1 MPDVVRKRPS
11 NPAQRRFRFD
21 IGVLITGLSAISVTA
36 CRPLVMTPAARRVA
50 VASDPAEV
58 ETCRPRGRVFALAP
72 FPKGQEPLDQLKIR
86 ADVIGA
92 DTVLVASKG
101 DQSAQT
107 EDWQAR
113 AYRCREKVA
122 EAGASLELGGSR

>member
-1 MPDVVRKRPS
+1 
-11 NPAQRRFRFD
+11 
-21 IGVLITGLSAISVTA
+21 
-36 CRPLVMTPAARRVA
+36 MTPAARRVA
-50 VASDPAEV
+50 VASGPAEV
-58 ETCRPRGRVFALAP
+58 ETCRPRGKVFALAP
-72 FPKGQEPLDQLKIR
+72 FPKEQGPLDQLKIR

-92 DTVLVASKG
+92 DTVLLAPKG

-122 EAGASLELGGSR
+122 ETRPPLELGAPR

>member
-21 IGVLITGLSAISVTA
+21 IGVLIAVSAISGAA
-36 CRPLVMTPAARRVA
+36 CRSLVMTPAARRVA
-50 VASDPAEV
+50 VATGPAEV

-86 ADVIGA
+86 ADIIGA
-92 DTVLVASKG
+92 DTVLVGSKG

-122 EAGASLELGGSR
+122 EAAPSLELGGSR

>member
-11 NPAQRRFRFD
+11 NPAQRCYRFD
-21 IGVLITGLSAISVTA
+21 IGVLIAVSAISGAA
-36 CRPLVMTPAARRVA
+36 CRSLVMTPAARRVA
-50 VASDPAEV
+50 VASGLAEV
-58 ETCRPRGRVFALAP
+58 ETCRPRGKVFALAP

-86 ADVIGA
+86 ADIIGA

-122 EAGASLELGGSR
+122 EAGPLELGGSR